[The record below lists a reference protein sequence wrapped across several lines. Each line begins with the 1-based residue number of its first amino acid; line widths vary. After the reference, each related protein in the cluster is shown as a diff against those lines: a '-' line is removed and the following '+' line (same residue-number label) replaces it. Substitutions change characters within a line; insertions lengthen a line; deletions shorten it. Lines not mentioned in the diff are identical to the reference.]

1 IVAVVHAKHLERLE
15 RAERGER
22 LYVRALER
30 VAGRWAG
37 SGRGGAG
44 FGDGHPYARD
54 LDLFGRAS
62 LFELLNT
69 ARTEAGESML
79 ASWLARGADI
89 DEVRA
94 RQNAVDDLRAK
105 LDFREDIAVLAAEGE
120 VSRTGALAR
129 WAASPPVRFSAV
141 VPIVFSACGT
151 VAIALAV
158 LAAV

>member
-1 IVAVVHAKHLERLE
+1 RLPGISSPRSEYERRLRARRARIAALERTSLQISNLRLVVAAAGAALLWLAFVRGTWSPLWAAAAGLVFGIVAVVHAKHLERLE

-79 ASWLARGADI
+79 ASWLAR
-89 DEVRA
+89 
-94 RQNAVDDLRAK
+94 
-105 LDFREDIAVLAAEGE
+105 
-120 VSRTGALAR
+120 
-129 WAASPPVRFSAV
+129 
-141 VPIVFSACGT
+141 
-151 VAIALAV
+151 
-158 LAAV
+158 